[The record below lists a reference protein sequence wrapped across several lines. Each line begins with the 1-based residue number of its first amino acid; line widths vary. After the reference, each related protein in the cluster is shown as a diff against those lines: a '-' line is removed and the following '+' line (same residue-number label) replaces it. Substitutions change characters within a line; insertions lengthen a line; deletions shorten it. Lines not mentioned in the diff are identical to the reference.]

1 MTESDTTL
9 TLALPAD
16 FRHPDVLRFYARD
29 REQVSERT
37 IDQRIEKALHW
48 QGQPALLHL
57 DFNTPGQAQATLQG
71 ANSAPAQLEQQ
82 LRSML
87 GLK

>member
-48 QGQPALLHL
+48 QGQPALQKRG
-57 DFNTPGQAQATLQG
+57 NKRIK
-71 ANSAPAQLEQQ
+71 E
-82 LRSML
+82 
-87 GLK
+87 KKEKK